1 MTRMVKA
8 PKHEDYENNRFA
20 RSLTYRETSMT
31 SQVEYCSPYP
41 NLWQTQQTLA
51 GK

>member
-1 MTRMVKA
+1 MTTIVKA
-8 PKHEDYENNRFA
+8 PKHGDYENNIFA
-20 RSLTYRETSMT
+20 RSLTYREASMT
-31 SQVEYCSPYP
+31 SLVEHCSLYP